1 MSTLSRPIA
10 PTLTESAA
18 PTSRKARLRLRLPVI
33 PLLVVAVTALP
44 IALLAAEL
52 LTPRFDLWAEL
63 WGTILPTM
71 LGNTLLLMV
80 GVGTGTL
87 VIGTGLAWLVTT
99 HEFPGRAVLERLL
112 LLPLAV
118 PAFVMGFTFMS
129 LFDYAG
135 PVQTAW
141 RSLFGRGAPFP
152 DIYSGGSA
160 ILVMTLVLYP
170 YVYMLARAA
179 FREQA
184 GTTLEAARALGCTRR
199 GAFLRLVLPM
209 ARPSL
214 AAGVSLALMEA
225 MTDFATVRFFS
236 FPTISEGV
244 VRLWEGRMDR
254 AAASE
259 LASLL
264 MVFALSLLLVE
275 RWMRGRARFHQQ
287 GGKGRRIARL
297 RLRGWRAF
305 AAFSACA
312 SVLFFAFLLPVSQ
325 LILWALAEVRG
336 LIPGTWDTV
345 YWQYVGNSF
354 SLAGGGALLTVCLA
368 LLLAHSGRVWKSR
381 LVRAAARLGT
391 LGYALPGSVVAA
403 GVLLTLAPIDRAVGS
418 VLGTGL
424 ILTGSVAGL
433 LYAYLV
439 RFMAVAYQ
447 SVDASMVKVKP
458 SMEEAART
466 LGASH
471 FRILRRIQVPLIVN
485 GALAGLILVFVDIM
499 KELPATLLLRPFG
512 MDTLGVWA
520 YMLAAESYWQAASIP
535 ALTIVVVGLLPVL
548 LLMRSGEDASAT

>member
-1 MSTLSRPIA
+1 MTTVSRPLIPA
-10 PTLTESAA
+10 LIDNAA
-18 PTSRKARLRLRLPVI
+18 PRPKARLRLRLLV
-33 PLLVVAVTALP
+33 PLLVAG
-44 IALLAAEL
+44 ALLLPLALLLAEL
-52 LTPRFDLWAEL
+52 LTPDVELWAEL
-63 WGTILPTM
+63 SRTILPPM
-71 LGNTLLLMV
+71 LANTLLLMLGV
-80 GVGTGTL
+80 GVGTL
-87 VIGTGLAWLVTT
+87 VVGTGLAWLVVT
-99 HEFPGRAVLERLL
+99 HDFPGRRILEHAL

-135 PVQTAW
+135 PIQTAW
-141 RSLFGRGAPFP
+141 RQMFGRGAFFP
-152 DIYSGGSA
+152 DIYTGGSA

-184 GTTLEAARALGCTRR
+184 GTTIEAARALGCTRR
-199 GAFLRLVLPM
+199 SAFFRLALPM

-254 AAASE
+254 AAATE

-264 MVFALSLLLVE
+264 MVFALGLLLVE

-287 GGKGRRIARL
+287 GGKGRRVTRL
-297 RLRGWRAF
+297 RLRGWRALV
-305 AAFSACA
+305 AFLA
-312 SVLFFAFLLPVSQ
+312 SFGVLFFAFLLPVGQ
-325 LILWALAEVRG
+325 LVLWAIAEISG
-336 LIPGTWDTV
+336 LIPGTWETV
-345 YWQYVGNSF
+345 YGQYVGNTAL
-354 SLAGGGALLTVCLA
+354 LAGGGALATVGVA
-368 LLLAHSGRVWKSR
+368 LLLSHGARIYKST
-381 LVRAAARLGT
+381 LVRGAARLGT

-403 GVLLTLAPIDRAVGS
+403 GVLLTLAPIDHAFGD
-418 VLGTGL
+418 LFGTGL

-433 LYAYLV
+433 IYAYVV
-439 RFMAVAYQ
+439 RFAAVAYG
-447 SVDASMVKVKP
+447 SVDASMCKVKP

-466 LGASH
+466 LGASP
-471 FRILRRIQVPLIVN
+471 FRILHRIQAPLIAN
-485 GALAGLILVFVDIM
+485 GVLAGAILVFVDIM

-520 YMLAAESYWQAASIP
+520 YMLAAESFWQAASIP
-535 ALTIVVVGLLPVL
+535 ALTIVIVGLLPVF
-548 LLMRSGEDASAT
+548 LLMRSEGDTPAS

>member
-1 MSTLSRPIA
+1 MTTASRPII
-10 PTLTESAA
+10 PRLNDTAA
-18 PTSRKARLRLRLPVI
+18 PLPKARLRFRLPLV
-33 PLLVVAVTALP
+33 PLLAAGLTLLP

-52 LTPRFDLWAEL
+52 LTPRVDLWAEL
-63 WGTILPTM
+63 WETILPTM

-80 GVGTGTL
+80 GVGVGTL
-87 VIGTGLAWLVTT
+87 VIGTGLAWLVVT
-99 HEFPGRAVLERLL
+99 HEFPGRRILEHAL
-112 LLPLAV
+112 LLPLAM

-129 LFDYAG
+129 LFDFAG
-135 PVQTAW
+135 PIQSAW
-141 RSLFGRGAPFP
+141 RQLFGRGAPFP
-152 DIYSGGSA
+152 DIYTGGSA
-160 ILVMTLVLYP
+160 ILVLTLVLYP

-199 GAFLRLVLPM
+199 SAFFRLALPM

-254 AAASE
+254 VAATE

-264 MVFALSLLLVE
+264 MVFALGLLVVE

-287 GGKGRRIARL
+287 GGKGRRVTRL
-297 RLRGWRAF
+297 RLRGWRALV
-305 AAFSACA
+305 AFLACFV
-312 SVLFFAFLLPVSQ
+312 VLFAAFLLPVGQ
-325 LILWALAEVRG
+325 LVVWAVAEING
-336 LIPGTWDTV
+336 LIPGTWETV
-345 YWQYVGNSF
+345 YGQYVGNTFLLS
-354 SLAGGGALLTVCLA
+354 GGGAAATVGLA
-368 LLLAHSGRVWKSR
+368 LVLAHGARIYKSR
-381 LVRAAARLGT
+381 WVRGAARLGT

-403 GVLLTLAPIDRAVGS
+403 GVLLTLSPIDHALGD
-418 VLGTGL
+418 LFGTGL
-424 ILTGSVAGL
+424 ILTGSLAGL
-433 LYAYLV
+433 IYAYVV
-439 RFMAVAYQ
+439 RFAAVAYG

-466 LGASH
+466 LGASPL
-471 FRILRRIQVPLIVN
+471 RILRRIQAPLIAN
-485 GALAGLILVFVDIM
+485 GMLAGAILVFVDIM

-520 YMLAAESYWQAASIP
+520 YMLAAESFWQAASIP
-535 ALTIVVVGLLPVL
+535 ALTIVAVGLLPVF
-548 LLMRSGEDASAT
+548 LLMRGGGDTSAT